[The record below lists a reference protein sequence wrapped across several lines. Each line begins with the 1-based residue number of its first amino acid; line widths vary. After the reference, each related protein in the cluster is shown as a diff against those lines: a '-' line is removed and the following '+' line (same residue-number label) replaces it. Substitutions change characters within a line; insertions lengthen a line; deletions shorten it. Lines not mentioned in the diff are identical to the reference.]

1 MTFVRFMEGIGGR
14 SLRIAAGLVLVVV
27 GAVLGGPW
35 WVLAA
40 VGLVPIAAGVFN
52 FCLVAP
58 FVGAPLRPHSSGA

>member
-1 MTFVRFMEGIGGR
+1 MTFVRFMESVSGR
-14 SLRIAAGLVLVVV
+14 SLRVAVGLVLFVV

-52 FCLVAP
+52 FCLLAP
-58 FVGAPLRPHSSGA
+58 FLGAPLRPHSSGA